1 MYDSIFFK
9 VDLRVVFYIDYL
21 AGKQYKLLVEGRSF
35 LSYLMFMCN
44 KKCAYKPK
52 GCAQPVSL
60 ESVVWVVLGKA
71 CESEA
76 GEEIFNHGVTNL
88 MC

>member
-1 MYDSIFFK
+1 
-9 VDLRVVFYIDYL
+9 
-21 AGKQYKLLVEGRSF
+21 
-35 LSYLMFMCN
+35 MFMCN

-52 GCAQPVSL
+52 GCAQTVSL
-60 ESVVWVVLGKA
+60 ESVVWVVLGKV

-76 GEEIFNHGVTNL
+76 GEEIFNHGVTDL

>member
-1 MYDSIFFK
+1 M
-9 VDLRVVFYIDYL
+9 FYIDYL